1 MTMTMTISEAL
12 DISRYTMVLILQL
25 SAPTLVIGMAV
36 GLIISIVQAVTQIQE
51 QTLSFVPKMVAMA
64 IVAVVMASW
73 SLTKLLEFSQ
83 EMFTFV
89 KLSG

>member
-1 MTMTMTISEAL
+1 MTISEAL
-12 DISRYTMVLILQL
+12 DVSRYAMVLILQL
-25 SAPTLVIGMAV
+25 SAPTLVIGMAI

-73 SLTKLLEFSQ
+73 SLTKILEFSR

-89 KLSG
+89 KLPG

>member
-1 MTMTMTISEAL
+1 MTISEAL
-12 DISRYTMVLILQL
+12 DVSRYAMVLILQL
-25 SAPTLVIGMAV
+25 SAPTLVIGMAI
-36 GLIISIVQAVTQIQE
+36 GLIISIFQAMTQIQE

-73 SLTKLLEFSQ
+73 SLTKILEFSR

-89 KLSG
+89 KLPG